1 MNPRSYTSYFVVGP
15 QRSGTTVTH
24 HCLRGHPHVSAL
36 REELAFA
43 PFFTDGMA
51 TFTFG
56 RPGTD
61 TEQERGRRLLFD
73 ALTAAGRDEA
83 TRACGVKCAFGHGGQ
98 ARPFTEVIRKEFPEA
113 KVVHVV
119 RNDQVAQFGSHCKAR
134 STGVFHQTDGDPTAQ
149 APTLTL
155 DLYRFVGHML
165 AIHKTNACLRR
176 LHDSHDVLTIDYEND
191 ILNGDLRTHEAL
203 FSFVGVDPVKVTWL
217 RHKKVSPP
225 PETYITNYAEL
236 RELQHTIEARLDDGA
251 SFDEMRKQ
259 YAPPPLKALYRQAR
273 EWVEHPGYTAY
284 RVGKGLK
291 SIFGSSNSDTSG

>member
-1 MNPRSYTSYFVVGP
+1 MNDCSYTPYFVVGP

-43 PFFTDGMA
+43 PFFTEGMA
-51 TFTFG
+51 AFTFG

-61 TEQERGRRLLFD
+61 AEQEQGRRLLFD
-73 ALTAAGRDEA
+73 AMTAAGRDEA
-83 TRACGVKCAFGHGGQ
+83 TRACGVKCAFGHGDQ
-98 ARPFTEVIRKEFPEA
+98 ARHFTEVIRKEFPEA
-113 KVVHVV
+113 KIVHVV
-119 RNDQVAQFGSHCKAR
+119 RNDQVAQFGSRLKAR
-134 STGVFHQTDGDPTAQ
+134 STRVFHQTNGSP
-149 APTLTL
+149 APEAPQLTL
-155 DLYRFVGHML
+155 DLYRFVEHML
-165 AIHKTNACLRR
+165 AMHETHTHLRR
-176 LHDSHDVLTIDYEND
+176 LHDAHDVLTIDYEND

-203 FSFVGVDPVKVTWL
+203 FSFVGVDPVEVTWL

-236 RELQHTIEARLDDGA
+236 RELQHTIEARLDAGA
-251 SFDEMRKQ
+251 SFDDVREA
-259 YAPPPLKALYRQAR
+259 YAPPPLKALYRRAR

-291 SIFGSSNSDTSG
+291 TMFGSSNSDTPK